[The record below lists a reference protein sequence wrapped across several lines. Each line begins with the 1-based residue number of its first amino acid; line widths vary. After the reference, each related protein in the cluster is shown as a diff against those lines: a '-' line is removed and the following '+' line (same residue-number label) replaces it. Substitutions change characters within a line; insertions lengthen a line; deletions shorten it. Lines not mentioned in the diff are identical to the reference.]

1 MAQKILGF
9 DLGTS
14 SIGTALRNPDIEGS
28 FIDQLEHF
36 SSDIFKAGASKDKS
50 GAPVSFAAER
60 TKHIQTRRLNDTRR
74 RRLWATLKVLVEHNM
89 CPLSPEGLHAWKTY
103 NKAEGLYRRYPHE
116 EAFEQWIRLDF
127 NGDGISDYSS
137 PYQLRAELMERQFDF
152 SQEIERFRLGRALY
166 HIAQRRGFKSSK
178 GETIAEQEKETTK
191 KVTGI
196 EAIDI
201 SAEMKKSETK
211 LSGMITE
218 YMSEHDLKTVGQAFA
233 MLEKTGERLRN
244 NPKYKAVRSQY
255 MQEIEEIFNF
265 QQGLDEK
272 GELHERIMST
282 KKGIGTIFYKNPLKS
297 QKGNVGYCTLEP
309 NKTRCA
315 VSHPSFEKFRAWSL
329 LNNIKI
335 RTSIDGD
342 WQELPLDIK
351 KKIYDDFFTSR
362 VKADFKF
369 KELRGKIESLMG
381 MRLDSDSK
389 HRAINYK
396 DTQSVSG
403 CPVTA
408 RLKKLLGDDWETVV
422 ILGNKTRTAHG
433 NNHGL
438 EQHKVTYTAL
448 DLWNICF
455 NVDDFEELDEFADK
469 RLQWDDEKKLQLKRL
484 WASMSQGYAMLS
496 LKAINN
502 INRMLEQG
510 ILYPDAVMLA
520 KVPEIAGIP
529 SDNIVPILKQYNEMK
544 PIVRRERLIT
554 SIANSLI
561 ATYKSLTYEEKFA
574 HKDSKYTLQDSD
586 YHDIENHVIDI
597 VGSNTWANMDANEQ
611 TDILDKVAQLYQQFF
626 SSDKRNYYK
635 IPKIETALKEA
646 LAIAFPQV
654 EPSKWD
660 KLYHHSQITPY
671 QPVKNMSE
679 ERSEWR
685 LGSPNLGSIKNP
697 VALRVLNVLKR
708 KVNAM
713 LDAGM
718 ITPDD
723 TRIVVETTRMLNDAN
738 MRWAIEQYQ
747 RLREEENKEIKKR
760 LEEMFPKRDIS
771 KSDIDMARYGLEQT
785 DNELLEFN
793 SKHGFSKLVKKYK
806 LWMEQGF
813 TCFYTGKPIS
823 FSALFN
829 EGEVD
834 IEHTIPRSKSFDN
847 SDANLTLC
855 DAHYNRAIKKNRIPT
870 ELPNYDKQE
879 RINGVD
885 YPAIKPNLA
894 KWEEKVEQ
902 LKANVEFW
910 KSQSRKA
917 QTKDR
922 KDQCIRQRHL
932 WQMELDYWRNKLE
945 RFTTTEI
952 KQGFRNSQLVDTGVI
967 ARHAVMY
974 LKSVF
979 TNVEVQKGTVTAS
992 FRKMLG
998 IQSMDTKKERD
1009 LHSHHAIDAATL
1021 TAIPVAAKRDRMLEL
1036 YFKLC
1041 EAREGG
1047 HDYSL
1052 EQRALEQERRGCHL
1066 DGDIAAVVKHIEENI
1081 LVNHHSKDRTLT
1093 SSRRR
1098 ARMRGKVVTVTDR
1111 NGNKK
1116 EMWKAGDSF
1125 RGRLHEDTYLG
1136 AIKRPVH
1143 TSDNMDGKPIVKD
1156 GKFLY
1161 DDTISIVTRVELSKF
1176 SKLDELIAIV
1186 DHRLRMHIH
1195 KTVEARIAQGMSFAE
1210 AIAKDIWMVDKHGN
1224 EVKKDK
1230 NGRTLRPL
1238 RHVRC
1243 RFKVGRG
1250 FFTFNSALD
1259 VRQHTYQSSKQL
1271 VNLDDRS
1278 YKTRLYAKN
1287 NSNYLFL
1294 LYEGIK
1300 KGKLVR
1306 RSRIIN
1312 LFEVA
1317 LLQKQGVTNDSLEYT
1332 LYNTP
1337 EYAVIESKGVIYN
1350 LTAIIKEGTRII
1362 LWNETPDE
1370 IKDLKREELSQRLY
1384 VVDNFNN
1391 TGSDHI
1397 YLSKHLNATNKSDMS
1412 LVADKINALIE
1423 HRDFNINKLGEIEL
1437 ND

>member
-36 SSDIFKAGASKDKS
+36 SSDIFKAGASKDK
-50 GAPVSFAAER
+50 VSFAAER
-60 TKHIQTRRLNDTRR
+60 TKHVQTRRLNDTRR
-74 RRLWATLKVLVEHNM
+74 RRLWATLEVLVEHDM

-127 NGDGISDYSS
+127 NRDGISDYSS

-178 GETIAEQEKETTK
+178 GETIAEQEKETAK
-191 KVTGI
+191 KVTEI

-218 YMSEHDLKTVGQAFA
+218 YMSEHGLKTVGQAFA

-297 QKGNVGYCTLEP
+297 QKGNVGNCTLEP
-309 NKTRCA
+309 NKPRCA

-335 RTSIDGD
+335 KTSIDGD
-342 WQELPLDIK
+342 WQELPLDAK

-369 KELRGKIESLMG
+369 KELRGKIESVMG

-389 HRAINYK
+389 HRVINYK

-422 ILGNKTRTAHG
+422 IQGNKTRTAHG

-438 EQHKVTYTAL
+438 EQHQVTYTAL

-455 NVDDFEELDEFADK
+455 NTDDSEELDEFADK
-469 RLQWDDEKKLQLKRL
+469 RLHWDDDKKLQLKRL

-510 ILYPDAVMLA
+510 LLYPDAVMLA
-520 KVPEIAGIP
+520 KVPEIADIP

-611 TDILDKVAQLYQQFF
+611 TDILDKVALLYQQFF
-626 SSDKRNYYK
+626 SSDKRDYYK
-635 IPKIETALKEA
+635 MPKIETALKEA

-671 QPVKNMSE
+671 QPVKNMSA

-723 TRIVVETTRMLNDAN
+723 TRIVVETTRMLNDTN

-747 RLREEENKEIKKR
+747 RIREDENKEIKKR
-760 LEEMFPKRDIS
+760 LEEMFPKRSIS
-771 KSDIDMARYGLEQT
+771 DSDIDMARYGLEQT

-806 LWMEQGF
+806 LWMEQDF

-879 RINGVD
+879 RINGVN

-1098 ARMRGKVVTVTDR
+1098 ARVRGKVVTVTDR

-1116 EMWKAGDSF
+1116 EMWKAGDNI
-1125 RGRLHEDTYLG
+1125 RGRLHQDSFYAAITQNLQGIDVNAIKHNSIKY
-1136 AIKRPVH
+1136 AIKRPLKFKASPTDSGF
-1143 TSDNMDGKPIVKD
+1143 TSW
-1156 GKFLY
+1156 
-1161 DDTISIVTRVELSKF
+1161 DDLEKN
-1176 SKLDELIAIV
+1176 IV
-1186 DHRLRMHIH
+1186 DKSLFLIIRNQFDTDCSF
-1195 KTVEARIAQGMSFAE
+1195 KEACSNDFFML
-1210 AIAKDIWMVDKHGN
+1210 DKKG
-1224 EVKKDK
+1224 KKVNK
-1230 NGRTLRPL
+1230 I

-1243 RFKVGRG
+1243 FASSITSPLSIKAQQYPSTKWYKQEYHVGMG
-1250 FFTFNSALD
+1250 ELHSICQYTHLDKYSYTVYSLFEIAL
-1259 VRQHTYQSSKQL
+1259 RK
-1271 VNLDDRS
+1271 
-1278 YKTRLYAKN
+1278 K
-1287 NSNYLFL
+1287 
-1294 LYEGIK
+1294 EGISPIPPK
-1300 KGKLVR
+1300 K
-1306 RSRIIN
+1306 IIN
-1312 LFEVA
+1312 
-1317 LLQKQGVTNDSLEYT
+1317 NYEYT
-1332 LYNTP
+1332 L
-1337 EYAVIESKGVIYN
+1337 S
-1350 LTAIIKEGTRII
+1350 AIIKTGDMM
-1362 LWNETPDE
+1362 LLYNEDIDE
-1370 IKDLKREELSQRLY
+1370 LYTNSMSFLSQRLY
-1384 VVDNFNN
+1384 KVVGFESDGRITLSRHIIASKEKGITIQDFNN
-1391 TGSDHI
+1391 LPSTIRCSA
-1397 YLSKHLNATNKSDMS
+1397 SKLNF
-1412 LVADKINALIE
+1412 LLE
-1423 HRDFNINKLGEIEL
+1423 GRDFKIQHGKIKFI
-1437 ND
+1437 DD